1 MRFGR
6 PIKNKRSHNPRYGHL
21 LEDAKLENN
30 SSRNMHDVQFYL
42 EEFYPF
48 CKEVLGFEKD
58 ATIVFESDFKN
69 AKDPLGKTAHYDPST
84 LSVSVYVDKR
94 HPKDIMRSVAHELVH
109 HHQNVRGDLQNTNM
123 EEGYA
128 QNDDHLREMEREAY
142 EKGNMLFRDWEDHRK
157 NGGDDSLMA
166 RIMEKWGFDTS
177 ALTEA
182 GEGFEEG
189 QLVTVVAS
197 ALAVDGE
204 KTGTVVSF
212 DDPAVL
218 IKLDDDQEGK
228 YVPDDKMVKVK
239 KDYVEAR
246 AESGFVEG
254 LEEDM
259 YDDDFGE
266 DSFDMTALE
275 REFPWLSKS
284 VKAGEVPAD
293 VAAELAAEFG
303 EDEPEEEEELAV
315 MKEAEFIGHHAEIE
329 GKVYVDSNFLNSVKK
344 IRDTF
349 PHELKSAGF
358 GEFYLETPKGK
369 VQFDRSRG
377 QSVQGTVADFVGR
390 AHQLYGEPPEL
401 ADELMAA
408 MEAAGASEAV
418 SIVGVGGSDSEGH
431 SKVAGTRPM
440 EEAELDT
447 SKMSKKD
454 FVKYVQS
461 KHSTA
466 MPTIDKER
474 YSDLSDQGLEGPFQY
489 RSGRILYYDTKEG
502 KYYDRGQDM
511 YLDDEEA
518 AQVTMEGFQDRL
530 DKFNKKQKTAAADKL
545 KFLKQS
551 EKDNEEKLKK
561 DRKKTESKQGDGEMN
576 LEEIVRQAVRTAIRE
591 KKYRREDEEE
601 ETVEEKL
608 SPGQEKLDLDD
619 DGKIEPSDLKG
630 LRAGKEDEDVGE
642 EAEEKNEAHQPW
654 RGKRTMADLDKDAK
668 TRETDHLKKD
678 DDKEKEDDDEKDKNE
693 SLVPEEHEPGHAGG
707 TDPVEVIGSLVHQH
721 GFLNVRE
728 ALEQMGFKVD
738 FVTNPLP
745 MYMLEKDGVKYAAL
759 NKQYAEDPDLVV
771 GETAIGRMNEMLIK
785 EGPEIS
791 DKNWYD
797 TSLFE
802 SLMKKWAK

>member
-1 MRFGR
+1 
-6 PIKNKRSHNPRYGHL
+6 
-21 LEDAKLENN
+21 
-30 SSRNMHDVQFYL
+30 
-42 EEFYPF
+42 
-48 CKEVLGFEKD
+48 
-58 ATIVFESDFKN
+58 
-69 AKDPLGKTAHYDPST
+69 
-84 LSVSVYVDKR
+84 
-94 HPKDIMRSVAHELVH
+94 
-109 HHQNVRGDLQNTNM
+109 
-123 EEGYA
+123 
-128 QNDDHLREMEREAY
+128 
-142 EKGNMLFRDWEDHRK
+142 
-157 NGGDDSLMA
+157 
-166 RIMEKWGFDTS
+166 KWAD
-177 ALTEA
+177 
-182 GEGFEEG
+182 
-189 QLVTVVAS
+189 
-197 ALAVDGE
+197 
-204 KTGTVVSF
+204 
-212 DDPAVL
+212 
-218 IKLDDDQEGK
+218 
-228 YVPDDKMVKVK
+228 VK
-239 KDYVEAR
+239 KKKEKETNESKMKISKQR
-246 AESGFVEG
+246 LAEIIK
-254 LEEDM
+254 EE
-259 YDDDFGE
+259 YNA
-266 DSFDMTALE
+266 TL
-275 REFPWLSKS
+275 
-284 VKAGEVPAD
+284 
-293 VAAELAAEFG
+293 
-303 EDEPEEEEELAV
+303 
-315 MKEAEFIGHHAEIE
+315 KEAEFVGHHAEID
-329 GKVYVDSNFLNSVKK
+329 GKTYVDSNFLNSVRK

-349 PHELKSAGF
+349 PSELKSMGF

-377 QSVQGTVADFVGR
+377 QSVHGTIPDFVGR

-668 TRETDHLKKD
+668 TRE
-678 DDKEKEDDDEKDKNE
+678 
-693 SLVPEEHEPGHAGG
+693 
-707 TDPVEVIGSLVHQH
+707 
-721 GFLNVRE
+721 
-728 ALEQMGFKVD
+728 
-738 FVTNPLP
+738 
-745 MYMLEKDGVKYAAL
+745 
-759 NKQYAEDPDLVV
+759 
-771 GETAIGRMNEMLIK
+771 
-785 EGPEIS
+785 
-791 DKNWYD
+791 
-797 TSLFE
+797 
-802 SLMKKWAK
+802 

>member
-166 RIMEKWGFDTS
+166 RIMEKWGFDAST
-177 ALTEA
+177 LTEA

-344 IRDTF
+344 IRDAF

-518 AQVTMEGFQDRL
+518 AQVTMEE
-530 DKFNKKQKTAAADKL
+530 T
-545 KFLKQS
+545 
-551 EKDNEEKLKK
+551 
-561 DRKKTESKQGDGEMN
+561 KQGDGEMN

-642 EAEEKNEAHQPW
+642 EAEEEEEKNEAKDW
-654 RGKRTMADLDKDAK
+654 RKKRMAAHDANKASGATDEYYGK
-668 TRETDHLKKD
+668 
-678 DDKEKEDDDEKDKNE
+678 DKEKEDDDEKDKNE
-693 SLVPEEHEPGHAGG
+693 SLVPEEQEVIGSLY
-707 TDPVEVIGSLVHQH
+707 TNNDILEVIGSLVHQH

-728 ALEQMGFKVD
+728 SLEQMGFKVD
-738 FVTNPLP
+738 FVTSPLP
-745 MYMLEKDGVKYAAL
+745 MYMLEKDGVKYAVL
-759 NKQYAEDPDLVV
+759 NKKYAEDPDLVV
-771 GETAIGRMNEMLIK
+771 GETAIGRLDEMLIK